1 MAMYD
6 MRLETMQP
14 ALAIEDVE
22 LAGSL
27 SGYASVF
34 GLPDLRNDVVGR
46 GALARSL
53 AKAACRACG
62 CSGSMMRRSQSAS
75 GRQSARMRA
84 AFMSR
89 AGWRE
94 RDALEGGRDRGGT
107 LACRGGKQASPRAGP
122 TSAWSGGACCGRPME
137 KGRCSS
143 FWMRRKSVS
152 IAGNSRAPYAG
163 NLEQSGPRRS

>member
-53 AKAACRACG
+53 AKSACRACG
-62 CSGSMMRRSQSAS
+62 CSGSMMRRSNPRVD
-75 GRQSARMRA
+75 GNLRGCARP
-84 AFMSR
+84 
-89 AGWRE
+89 
-94 RDALEGGRDRGGT
+94 L
-107 LACRGGKQASPRAGP
+107 CRGQAGA
-122 TSAWSGGACCGRPME
+122 SAMRW
-137 KGRCSS
+137 KGRGTGAGRSP
-143 FWMRRKSVS
+143 VV
-152 IAGNSRAPYAG
+152 AGNK
-163 NLEQSGPRRS
+163 PRRELVRRRHGLGAPAAGAQWRREGAPVFG